1 MAYSTINDPSAY
13 FQTKLF
19 TGNGS
24 TQSITND
31 GNSNLRPDWIW
42 VKDRGSAFDH
52 KLSDSERGSTYT
64 LESNTD
70 IAEYNDTNAVT
81 SFNTDGFS
89 LGNNANVNDNT
100 ANVVAWQWAAG
111 GAAPTQTYRV
121 VVVSDS
127 GNKYRWRNST
137 NSATFA
143 QSAVTLDLQEGGT
156 YTIDGSDSSVASHP
170 IKLSTTADGTH
181 GGGSSYNTGVVY
193 KLDGSTVTESAYV
206 SGYASASSRQLVIT
220 VAASAPTLYYYC
232 HYHSGMGGQINTNA
246 TFGQSNFNGSVQSL
260 ESVNTTSKF
269 SIVRYTGTGSAIT
282 VGHDLGS
289 VPKTMWFKRLDSA
302 ENWRIYHWG
311 GYVGN
316 SYGQA
321 QAGGK
326 LNSTGPFDFGA
337 NSPFNNTLPTSSV
350 FTVNVS
356 TEVNASSGQYIAF
369 LWDNVQGFQKFGQY
383 TGNNNAV
390 GPHIYTG
397 FKPKMVMIKSTS
409 ASAENWTIL
418 NSTADPFNYQVQKVN
433 ANNTAAGSRDSNSMD
448 FLSNGF
454 KLRAAI
460 GNWNASHQYVYW
472 AWAEAPLVASNDV
485 IGTAG

>member
-121 VVVSDS
+121 VVVSDG
-127 GNKYRWRNST
+127 GNKYRWRNSA

-193 KLDGSTVTESAYV
+193 KLDGATVTESAYV
-206 SGYASASSRQLVIT
+206 SGYSSASSRQLVIT

-232 HYHSGMGGQINTNA
+232 HVHSGMGGQINTNSL
-246 TFGQSNFNGSVQSL
+246 FGSTNFDGTIL
-260 ESVNTTSKF
+260 SKVTANPTAGF
-269 SIVRYTGTGSAIT
+269 SIVRFTTNGSGSQT
-282 VGHDLGS
+282 VGHGLGVTPS
-289 VPKTMWFKRLDSA
+289 LSIRKIRDTASDWFVHNTLIDGSMDFL
-302 ENWRIYHWG
+302 
-311 GYVGN
+311 
-316 SYGQA
+316 
-321 QAGGK
+321 K
-326 LNSTGPFDFGA
+326 LNTTVGKSDSSLTAFSSTIIGVDSNTEDYVAYVFASVKGFSKFGIYKGNGNADGPF
-337 NSPFNNTLPTSSV
+337 V
-350 FTVNVS
+350 
-356 TEVNASSGQYIAF
+356 
-369 LWDNVQGFQKFGQY
+369 
-383 TGNNNAV
+383 
-390 GPHIYTG
+390 YTG
-397 FKPKMVMIKSTS
+397 FKPRYFLLKNATVSSGTSGQHWQIADTKRHPLNPVDLILFAEDAATEGGSWSIK
-409 ASAENWTIL
+409 
-418 NSTADPFNYQVQKVN
+418 
-433 ANNTAAGSRDSNSMD
+433 D
-448 FLSNGF
+448 FLSNGV
-454 KLRAAI
+454 KIR
-460 GNWNASHQYVYW
+460 GNNYAMNTNNDTYIYL
-472 AWAEAPLVASNDV
+472 AFAESPLVATNNTV
-485 IGTAG
+485 ATAR